1 MTESDRGLLGAIGGG
16 FGGHFLGAKAGHGFL
31 GTIGGALLGSVAEDF
46 MKDKKKNKHGSGG
59 GGSSWGGSR
68 Y

>member
-1 MTESDRGLLGAIGGG
+1 MNESDRGLLGAAGGA
-16 FGGHFLGAKAGHGFL
+16 FGGHFLGKKAGHGFL
-31 GTIGGALLGSVAEDF
+31 GTIGGAILGSVAEDF
-46 MKDKKKNKHGSGG
+46 AKDKKKQHHSQGG

>member
-1 MTESDRGLLGAIGGG
+1 MTESDRGLLGAVGGA
-16 FGGHFLGAKAGHGFL
+16 FGGHMLGKKANNGFL
-31 GTIGGALLGSVAEDF
+31 GTIGGAILGSVAEDF
-46 MKDKKKNKHGSGG
+46 LKDKKKQHQSGG